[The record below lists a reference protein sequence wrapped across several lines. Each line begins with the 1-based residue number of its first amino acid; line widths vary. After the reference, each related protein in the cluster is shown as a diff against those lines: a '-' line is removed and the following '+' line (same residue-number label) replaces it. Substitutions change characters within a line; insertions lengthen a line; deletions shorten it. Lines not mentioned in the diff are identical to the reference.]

1 MGGEYRGAEVG
12 RGDAGERGSSVSVW
26 IGIAGPIFRKAQSW
40 TGRNPLHHARTKS
53 KMSDDEE
60 PPPLEHGLHEN
71 DPPPAPDLV
80 RELEGGFRRVEVAIR
95 GVHEEVERGR
105 VERARDMTA
114 VEGGR

>member
-1 MGGEYRGAEVG
+1 
-12 RGDAGERGSSVSVW
+12 
-26 IGIAGPIFRKAQSW
+26 
-40 TGRNPLHHARTKS
+40 
-53 KMSDDEE
+53 MSDDEE
-60 PPPLEHGLHEN
+60 PPPLERGLHEN